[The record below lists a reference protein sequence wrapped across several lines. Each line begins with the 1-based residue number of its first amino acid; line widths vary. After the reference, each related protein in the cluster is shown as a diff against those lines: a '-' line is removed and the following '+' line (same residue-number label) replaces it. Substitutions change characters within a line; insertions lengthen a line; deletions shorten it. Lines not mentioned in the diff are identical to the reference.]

1 MNLREIMNSKNTK
14 VLKIFKENY
23 CDKFDCFIGV
33 DRSKD
38 CMCLWKCAYWSTVL
52 DNKLQQERE
61 AKEELL
67 EGMKVIQ
74 EELNDNCISNAQLI
88 VKQFISKYTE
98 KDKEGKT

>member
-1 MNLREIMNSKNTK
+1 MSLREGE
-14 VLKIFKENY
+14 KISVEIASIATGEIPKSYVAFGNLIWEVFRLGQKYNQ
-23 CDKFDCFIGV
+23 I
-33 DRSKD
+33 
-38 CMCLWKCAYWSTVL
+38 
-52 DNKLQQERE
+52 QERE

-98 KDKEGKT
+98 KDKEVI